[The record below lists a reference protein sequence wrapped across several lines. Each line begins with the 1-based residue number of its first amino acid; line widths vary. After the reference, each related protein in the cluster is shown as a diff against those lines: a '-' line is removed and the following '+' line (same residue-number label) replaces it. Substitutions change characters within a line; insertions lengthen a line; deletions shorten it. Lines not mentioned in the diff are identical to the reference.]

1 MMKLWDASPAWLKG
15 HGLTAKDAQKLFNAL
30 SALADYEGPLKD
42 AAMKLGARTDFGHAL
57 SDVCDAIRYLVDGE

>member
-1 MMKLWDASPAWLKG
+1 MKLYDASPAWLKE

-30 SALADYEGPLKD
+30 CALADYEGPLKD
-42 AAMKLGARTDFGHAL
+42 AADKLRSRNDFGHAL